1 MKKIKIVE
9 KIEATTNLK
18 VTPYEHRTYLCEDGD
33 VAAIWECG
41 AKSILIQENGEWV
54 VSKKQLKTLLNG

>member
-1 MKKIKIVE
+1 MKKIKIVT

-18 VTPYEHRTYLCEDGD
+18 AVQYEHRTYLCEDGEVD
-33 VAAIWECG
+33 AIWECG
-41 AKSILIQENGEWV
+41 AKSILIQEDGEWV